1 MNNTDPIKKLGVNSG
16 TREGKAVSASN
27 KTPSVL
33 LIYPVKSGKSLGSDL
48 EERKHLRTL
57 SYVIWIFRNGQPAC
71 DDDRIIFVAMTLKL
85 RSNVS
90 LFEYPFVDVSNQESE
105 RSF

>member
-33 LIYPVKSGKSLGSDL
+33 LIYPVKFGKSLGSDL
-48 EERKHLRTL
+48 EERKHLRT
-57 SYVIWIFRNGQPAC
+57 
-71 DDDRIIFVAMTLKL
+71 K
-85 RSNVS
+85 
-90 LFEYPFVDVSNQESE
+90 
-105 RSF
+105 